1 MNKKNSDI
9 VLSMIALR
17 LFHAMGN
24 SFGTDEKTVVIMLS
38 KCYTKADLKTV
49 IRKFGVIQNKNLN
62 DWLYYE
68 LGGKS
73 LQIVKEI
80 YKRLHVRFK
89 KTFNFIKFLIA
100 ILNILYNHAY
110 LKRI

>member
-1 MNKKNSDI
+1 MKTISD
-9 VLSMIALR
+9 VGLTMIALR
-17 LFHAMGN
+17 LFHAMSN
-24 SFGTDEKTVVIMLS
+24 PFFVDEKTVVDMLS
-38 KCYTKADLKTV
+38 KCQTRAYLRSV

-73 LQIVKEI
+73 LQIVREM

-89 KTFNFIKFLIA
+89 KTFNFIKFLMV